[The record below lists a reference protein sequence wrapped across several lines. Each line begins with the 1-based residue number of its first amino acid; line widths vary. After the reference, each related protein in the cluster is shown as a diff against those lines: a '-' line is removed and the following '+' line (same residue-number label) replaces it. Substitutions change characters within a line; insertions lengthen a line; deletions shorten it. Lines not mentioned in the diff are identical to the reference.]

1 MMNYSYDY
9 DNATVLTDMSLNSTH
24 GILSDDAYNLTN
36 DDDFIVQ
43 HIDYYGNPLTITGC
57 YFEECDFYC
66 CDYTY
71 NNVTDIYDKDCSIEI
86 DHFNRKYTYYDIDCY
101 SKPLTFPRYDYF
113 EEGNRSICDYTYNNV
128 TDIYDKVCSI
138 DVDYANDYANEQ
150 HNYENGY
157 DDYLVQ
163 SSNDHV
169 ANYRYNYENGYSKPL
184 AIIRSSSAIVSVVS
198 SLTLIWMVLR
208 SPQRL
213 STTYHRLILGMAIGD
228 ILFSLS
234 LASYNAMIPNEG
246 RNPVWNAH
254 GNQATCNVSGF
265 MLVVGIMMSS
275 LYICSLNFYSLAIV
289 KHNRT
294 DSYIRTKMEPFLH
307 GVPIVMSLAF
317 GFAMLA
323 TGGYDPSVDAA
334 TNSGTCINSGEIAT
348 SYITF
353 VLGQIIVTLV
363 SPITVGV
370 TLGRMHRHVSRQE
383 RRMGRYGEGAF
394 NPNTPQENNNATA
407 DSSVDESNGIT
418 RMMRMIVS
426 CVTTTFRR
434 LSPCSNSNRNNS
446 TSHVVMIRARAYTI
460 AYFLTWGWS
469 FVQIALENAG
479 SELAYGKD
487 GKDWTTPTPGIFV
500 YLIAIF
506 IPLQGLWNLLIFMY
520 PKVMKAKRAR
530 GGNLSWCEAIIE
542 AFCPAINRWRERR
555 TRDIGER
562 EKPQEEE
569 ENPEIEDNQQQ
580 PGDVEL
586 VTGSLSLDVR
596 PGSEEEK
603 TEIEA

>member
-36 DDDFIVQ
+36 DDDFIAQ
-43 HIDYYGNPLTITGC
+43 HINYYGNPLTITGC

-66 CDYTY
+66 CDHTY

-86 DHFNRKYTYYDIDCY
+86 DHFNRKYSYYDIDCY
-101 SKPLTFPRYDYF
+101 SKPLTFQRYDYF
-113 EEGNRSICDYTYNNV
+113 KEGNRSICDYTYNNV

-138 DVDYANDYANEQ
+138 DVDYANDYAN
-150 HNYENGY
+150 
-157 DDYLVQ
+157 
-163 SSNDHV
+163 
-169 ANYRYNYENGYSKPL
+169 YRYNYENGYSKPL
-184 AIIRSSSAIVSVVS
+184 AIAFSSSAIVSVVS

-234 LASYNAMIPNEG
+234 LASYNAMIPNDG
-246 RNPVWNAH
+246 DPTIWNAH

-265 MLVVGIMMSS
+265 MSVVGIMMSS

-307 GVPIVMSLAF
+307 GVPIVMALAF
-317 GFAMLA
+317 GFAPLA
-323 TGGYDPSVDAA
+323 TGGYNRGGDA
-334 TNSGTCINSGEIAT
+334 GTCLDPRDSAT
-348 SYITF
+348 STITF
-353 VLGQIIVTLV
+353 LLVAIIVALV

-426 CVTTTFRR
+426 CVTSTCRR

-460 AYFLTWGWS
+460 AYFMTWGWL
-469 FVQIALENAG
+469 FVQIALEIAG
-479 SELAYGKD
+479 SDVAYGKD
-487 GKDWTTPTPGIFV
+487 GKDWTTPTPAIFV
-500 YLIAIF
+500 YLITIF

-569 ENPEIEDNQQQ
+569 ENPEIEDNQQPQ
-580 PGDVEL
+580 GDVEL